1 MNQVVH
7 FGAGALGRGL
17 VVPMLYESGM
27 DVVLVD
33 TNPRLIDF
41 LRKNCVYQIDETDT
55 AQRMKTI
62 EVKDVIHS
70 IDEKEKLTK
79 VLKETKL
86 VTTSVRRENLI
97 HVARVLADAWAD
109 TDNSNRRV
117 YCCENV
123 EGVGSYFKELLL
135 ENAGNNQA
143 EVNLGAVTVPDTIVD
158 RICAANPEDLTI
170 TTEEFHECCVDRET
184 VEETG
189 VEKIPAIGQI
199 TAHFYRKRY
208 LLNSFADATAY
219 LGVAK
224 GHQYL
229 YQAFIDEEIQ
239 KEVDPFIQ
247 LVIGHLDVKYH
258 IAREELN
265 NWYALYKK
273 RLANP
278 EIRRSLD
285 TVARGGWSKLFLE
298 ERFVAPLLEMMELGV
313 DIQDGICLIHQIV
326 KVIQKEEALTDEMV
340 LDTLKKLWS
349 VNGQGT
355 RFLMEYQQFILR

>member
-70 IDEKEKLTK
+70 IDEKGKLTK

-123 EGVGSYFKELLL
+123 EGVGSYFKESRLRM
-135 ENAGNNQA
+135 Q
-143 EVNLGAVTVPDTIVD
+143 
-158 RICAANPEDLTI
+158 
-170 TTEEFHECCVDRET
+170 
-184 VEETG
+184 
-189 VEKIPAIGQI
+189 
-199 TAHFYRKRY
+199 
-208 LLNSFADATAY
+208 
-219 LGVAK
+219 
-224 GHQYL
+224 
-229 YQAFIDEEIQ
+229 EI
-239 KEVDPFIQ
+239 
-247 LVIGHLDVKYH
+247 
-258 IAREELN
+258 
-265 NWYALYKK
+265 
-273 RLANP
+273 
-278 EIRRSLD
+278 IRR
-285 TVARGGWSKLFLE
+285 K
-298 ERFVAPLLEMMELGV
+298 
-313 DIQDGICLIHQIV
+313 
-326 KVIQKEEALTDEMV
+326 
-340 LDTLKKLWS
+340 
-349 VNGQGT
+349 
-355 RFLMEYQQFILR
+355 